1 MGADSLQVSLVSV
14 FWRGLVLVTQLL
26 LVGCISSQPFPAGAP
41 LPQPQPLPLLRAPQV
56 GQEWTYVKRDVFNG
70 KTLGLITERIAK
82 IGSSIVIDRVSADGL
97 VLPSE
102 IQSSWGMALTD
113 PEWPRVLHFNPPVP
127 LWPQELS
134 SKWNK
139 QIETHYTLGDF
150 SDSRLGWQEY
160 MSAQG
165 WEKITVPAG
174 TFVALRFQALINYE
188 SDDANKVDCI
198 HKETV
203 WFAPEIGR
211 WVAREASG
219 SYQIQGQ
226 VGAVIEEGSYQWQ
239 LTAYK

>member
-1 MGADSLQVSLVSV
+1 MKKWGGCMNVSRRAFIASAALAPVACGIPLSYE
-14 FWRGLVLVTQLL
+14 RGTP
-26 LVGCISSQPFPAGAP
+26 IAQPNP
-41 LPQPQPLPLLRAPQV
+41 LPVVRLPQV